1 MNNWKRDDFL
11 ATLGAIIVILSFI
24 IVAYLETNW

>member
-24 IVAYLETNW
+24 LVVYLETNW

>member
-24 IVAYLETNW
+24 LVAYLETNL

>member
-1 MNNWKRDDFL
+1 MNNWKRDNFL

-24 IVAYLETNW
+24 FIAYLETNW

>member
-1 MNNWKRDDFL
+1 MDGWKRDDFL

>member
-24 IVAYLETNW
+24 LVAYLETNW